1 MALCIMHSHAGSIH
15 PGSRVRDATRIW
27 VKRREPGQLRR
38 HHLMAL
44 SIMNSHAGSTLADA
58 IRIWLRRREPV
69 QLRRLIV
76 ALIRF
81 VMFEGRG
88 IRSLDAVTVQ
98 GESVVNVVESG
109 LVQVASSDCE
119 SEQVS
124 DNCMYVLENL
134 CEDKSRQSNLCVNA
148 DFLPLGIFR
157 H

>member
-1 MALCIMHSHAGSIH
+1 MLLVSC
-15 PGSRVRDATRIW
+15 T
-27 VKRREPGQLRR
+27 
-38 HHLMAL
+38 
-44 SIMNSHAGSTLADA
+44 HAGSTVRDA
-58 IRIWLRRREPV
+58 IRRWVERREPV

-98 GESVVNVVESG
+98 GEGVVNVVESG

-134 CEDKSRQSNLCVNA
+134 CEDKSRQRKKTL
-148 DFLPLGIFR
+148 
-157 H
+157 